1 MALTAPPQ
9 PATPAPP
16 QPAATPAPRAGRLD
30 APGAARTLV
39 SAAELRRPRARVLYY
54 AVLVVVMSAFVV
66 AFAFPLYWMFT
77 GAVKSPAEFAAT
89 PPTLVPRTWEPGN
102 YSQAW
107 SQLEIA
113 RFFRNTV
120 VYAVGGWAIQLGI
133 AVPVAYSLSKLR
145 PVFGK
150 VVLAGMLASLMLPAT
165 ALLVP
170 AYLVVSDLPIFH
182 VNLLSTPWA
191 LWLPGAANAFNI
203 YVLKRFF
210 DEIDDEILDAA
221 RVDGAGRLRVLWSIV
236 LPLSRPVLGVV
247 SIFSV
252 VAIWKDFLWPLLVLQ
267 DTQTQTLS
275 VALSRLSIVSQV
287 PPTVMMAGL
296 AIAAIPMVVVLLV
309 FQRSIIGGLSAGATK
324 G

>member
-66 AFAFPLYWMFT
+66 AFAFPLYWLFT

-89 PPTLVPRTWEPGN
+89 PPTLVPHTWEPGN